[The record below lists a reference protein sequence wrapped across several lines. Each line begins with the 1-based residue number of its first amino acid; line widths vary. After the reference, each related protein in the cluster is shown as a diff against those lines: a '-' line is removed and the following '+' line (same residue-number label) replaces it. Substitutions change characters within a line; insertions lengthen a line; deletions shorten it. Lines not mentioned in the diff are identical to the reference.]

1 MSRDRTFLIS
11 SVVVFMVSLDAT
23 VVAAAFPTLRASFPN
38 ATPAALSWSLNAY
51 TIVFAALLVPMG
63 RMADQRGRRQV
74 FLGGLTVFTVASAAC
89 SLAWSPFSLAVFRAA
104 QAVGAAAVTPASLA
118 LILAAT
124 PPEGRT
130 RAVSGWTA
138 VGALAAALG
147 PALGSF
153 ILELASWPA
162 IFALNVPVGVIT
174 WWTARERLAADE
186 PLASRA
192 APDLGASVV
201 LAGAVAAM
209 AAGIVRA
216 GEDVGGRFSGI
227 ALAGGG
233 LIVLGIL
240 ALRQGR
246 ARETAY
252 DGAFQRASL
261 AAFVFGGAMGLMFLS
276 FYLFMTGVWQYGQS
290 RAGAVATL
298 GPLVAIVVIIGTAS
312 LANRRGPRRL
322 ILAGGLAYAGS
333 HLWYAARLTAE
344 PDYLGLWLPGQLMG
358 ALGIG
363 LVLPNLTGVALAR
376 LREAELAEGNA
387 ILATARQLGGAVGV
401 AIAVALVGDVSA
413 DLASY
418 RIVYL
423 LLAAAG
429 LAVSLLAVIPSA
441 ERGSSRG
448 SRGA

>member
-1 MSRDRTFLIS
+1 MSRERTFLIA
-11 SVVVFMVSLDAT
+11 SVGVFMVSLDAT
-23 VVAAAFPTLRASFPN
+23 VVAAAYPTLRSSFPG

-51 TIVFAALLVPMG
+51 TIVFAALLIPMG
-63 RMADQRGRRQV
+63 RLADRRGRRDV
-74 FLGGLTVFTVASAAC
+74 FLGGLAVFTLASAAC
-89 SLAWSPFSLAVFRAA
+89 SLAWSPFTLALCRAV

-118 LILAAT
+118 LVLAAT

-162 IFALNVPVGVIT
+162 IFALNLPVGIVT
-174 WWTARERLAADE
+174 WLAARKRLRADE
-186 PLASRA
+186 PLAGRA
-192 APDLGASVV
+192 SPDLGGSAV
-201 LAGAVAAM
+201 LAVAVAAM

-216 GEDVGGRFSGI
+216 GEEVGGRLAGI
-227 ALAGGG
+227 VLAGGG
-233 LIVLGIL
+233 LIGLVML
-240 ALRQGR
+240 ALRQSRTRGP
-246 ARETAY
+246 AY

-276 FYLFMTGVWQYGQS
+276 FYLFMTGIWRYEQS
-290 RAGAVATL
+290 RAGAAATL
-298 GPLVAIVVIIGTAS
+298 GPLVAIAVIVGTAS
-312 LANRRGPRRL
+312 LARRRGPRRL
-322 ILAGGLAYAGS
+322 ILAGGLAFAGS
-333 HLWYAARLTAE
+333 HLWYAARLTVA

-363 LVLPNLTGVALAR
+363 LVLPNLTGAALAR
-376 LREAELAEGNA
+376 MGPAELGEGNA

-401 AIAVALVGDVSA
+401 AIAVALVGEVSA
-413 DLASY
+413 DLAAY

-429 LAVSLLAVIPSA
+429 LVVSLLAVIPA
-441 ERGSSRG
+441 DERGSAREF
-448 SRGA
+448 R